1 MLAVFDNL
9 HSKNSLLDI
18 YDKLNNKINYPNEV
32 EKTTIK
38 IFNLT
43 PIFYKGIKFLITSF
57 LGLEHLFLNRNNKII
72 IKYFFEDETFGNII
86 INKHLNLLNIKKFNL
101 DFFQEYDS
109 FYDEHTQLLFI
120 KFQDICIEY
129 FDISDFNLNRLI
141 NTSFKNQKVNI
152 SFIDNSVNKIT
163 IETEILSDYIFKNK
177 YFTFH
182 DLPYLTAL
190 TQTYLPRKGAPVVNY
205 NNDFIG
211 IVNYISSGN
220 KIMIT
225 PLMNIIRSLKYLES
239 KVNILYTLDFD
250 YIVEKIENLDDKS
263 SLKNVLKI
271 TKNITDNSKISN
283 IYIMSVDD
291 NLISDNGNIIYND
304 INIPLKTY
312 IWLNMLNKINIT
324 YLKYEDTKFI
334 TKKKIIY
341 LKKWYK
347 ISNISVSKL
356 NYFNT
361 KNKFI
366 IELNEKI
373 LSIIV
378 NYLNNNP
385 NYITI
390 LDKIHNDRFSILRK
404 KILLFIKLNKNSNH
418 HFELIEDY
426 VSIADINEKLNTTK
440 SLEIKLSNDII
451 KLVKN

>member
-43 PIFYKGIKFLITSF
+43 PIFYKGRKFLITSF

-101 DFFQEYDS
+101 DFLQEYDS

-141 NTSFKNQKVNI
+141 NTSYSNQKVNI
-152 SFIDNSVNKIT
+152 SFIDNLLNKIT
-163 IETEILSDYIFKNK
+163 LETEILSDYIFKNK

-190 TQTYLPRKGAPVVNY
+190 THTHLPRKGAPVVNY

-211 IVNYISSGN
+211 IVNYIASGN

-250 YIVEKIENLDDKS
+250 YKVENIENLDDKS

-271 TKNITDNSKISN
+271 TKNITDDSKN
-283 IYIMSVDD
+283 YDIYIISVDD
-291 NLISDNGNIIYND
+291 YLISDNGNIIYND

-324 YLKYEDTKFI
+324 YLKYKETKLI
-334 TKKKIIY
+334 TKTKIVY

-373 LSIIV
+373 LSIII
-378 NYLNNNP
+378 NYLNKNQ

-390 LDKIHNDRFSILRK
+390 LDKIHNNRFSIKRK

-426 VSIADINEKLNTTK
+426 LSIADINEKLNTIK
-440 SLEIKLSNDII
+440 SLEIKLSNDTI